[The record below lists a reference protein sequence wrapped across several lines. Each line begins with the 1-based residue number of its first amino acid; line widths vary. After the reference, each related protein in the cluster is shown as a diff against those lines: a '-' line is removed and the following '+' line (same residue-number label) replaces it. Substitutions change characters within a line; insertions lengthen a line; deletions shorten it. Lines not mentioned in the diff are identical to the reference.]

1 MAHLCSINGLLM
13 LIGLFYWS
21 QMFEKVSMYWRII
34 MDSVQESM
42 YFVVMVLT
50 ALLSFAVATYILD

>member
-1 MAHLCSINGLLM
+1 M